1 MKTSDT
7 KLASRGRQSPVEWPK
22 GWGFDKIFIYFFYF
36 LFVFFFF
43 FLIIDSSFGYP
54 LNFNLVTAFL
64 YVAPKRRLKEKCNR
78 FHVFFTTT
86 YIF

>member
-22 GWGFDKIFIYFFYF
+22 GWRFDKIFIYFFYF
-36 LFVFFFF
+36 LFVFIFLFLF

-64 YVAPKRRLKEKCNR
+64 YVAPKRQM
-78 FHVFFTTT
+78 
-86 YIF
+86 